1 MDFSII
7 TKIWLIFY
15 RDHPFSTWAKFSEKL
30 TFLTTWYA
38 HVRQIQRKY
47 LWSGFFNSRPST
59 LSILLDKGRKL
70 SVHKSFRRR
79 PICFLNVLYTFNLR
93 PVARVYRQK
102 TLENQGYY
110 VLSMYRKRQVKWRIH
125 KNGKIHGTN
134 YSRMDQVTF
143 MEGSL

>member
-1 MDFSII
+1 MKSCSDCLYKKKQIGLKLFFPFRSGMDFSII

-93 PVARVYRQK
+93 PVARGIPP
-102 TLENQGYY
+102 ENIRKPRVLCSQY
-110 VLSMYRKRQVKWRIH
+110 V
-125 KNGKIHGTN
+125 
-134 YSRMDQVTF
+134 
-143 MEGSL
+143 